1 MQPFPG
7 WVTFGIGIASYFVI
21 ATAIVLIILGLVG
34 VKILVAIKDTVL
46 TMEDVVNKELR
57 KEILPSVTGTMKNV
71 ERMSED
77 AADTTHNVTAAA
89 NRVANLVGSAANRI
103 ESPLIKAVGI
113 GSGLLAA
120 GRAIKGNDKRQTVI
134 IEKKR
139 GGKFR
144 GK

>member
-1 MQPFPG
+1 MQPFPS
-7 WVTFGIGIASYFVI
+7 WVTVGIGVASYFI
-21 ATAIVLIILGLVG
+21 IVAAFVVIILGLVG
-34 VKILVAIKDTVL
+34 VKILLSIKDTVL

-57 KEILPSVTGTMKNV
+57 KELLPTLTATAKNV
-71 ERMSED
+71 ERMSDD

-120 GRAIKGNDKRQTVI
+120 GRAIKGNDRKPTI
-134 IEKKR
+134 IVEKKGR
-139 GGKFR
+139 GFR

>member
-1 MQPFPG
+1 MQAFPN
-7 WVTFGIGIASYFVI
+7 WVVNSIGVASIFVVL
-21 ATAIVLIILGLVG
+21 TGIVLIILGVIG
-34 VKILVAIKDTVL
+34 IFILLSIKSQIFTI
-46 TMEDVVNKELR
+46 EDIVNKELR
-57 KEILPSVTGTMKNV
+57 RELLPTLTATAKNV
-71 ERMSED
+71 ERMSDD

-120 GRAIKGNDKRQTVI
+120 GRAIKGNDKKPTI
-134 IEKKR
+134 IVEKKGR
-139 GGKFR
+139 GFR

>member
-1 MQPFPG
+1 MQPFPS
-7 WVTFGIGIASYFVI
+7 WVTIGIGVASYFIIVAAFVVI
-21 ATAIVLIILGLVG
+21 VLGLVG
-34 VKILVAIKDTVL
+34 VKILLTIKDSVVTL
-46 TMEDVVNKELR
+46 DDVVNKELR
-57 KEILPSVTGTMKNV
+57 RELLPTLTATAKNV
-71 ERMSED
+71 ERMSDD

-120 GRAIKGNDKRQTVI
+120 GRAIKGHDKKPTI
-134 IEKKR
+134 IVEKKR
-139 GGKFR
+139 GFR

>member
-1 MQPFPG
+1 MQAFPS
-7 WVTFGIGIASYFVI
+7 WVTIGLGLASYFII
-21 ATAIVLIILGLVG
+21 ATAVVLIILGLVG
-34 VKILVAIKDTVL
+34 IKILLAIKDTAL
-46 TMEDVVNKELR
+46 TMNDVVDKELR
-57 KEILPSVTGTMKNV
+57 RDLLPTLTATAKNV
-71 ERMSED
+71 ERMSDD

-120 GRAIKGNDKRQTVI
+120 GRAIKGNDKKPTI
-134 IEKKR
+134 IVEKKK
-139 GGKFR
+139 GGFR

>member
-1 MQPFPG
+1 MQEFPS
-7 WVTFGIGIASYFVI
+7 WVVTSIGVASIFLVLACI
-21 ATAIVLIILGLVG
+21 AIVAIGVVSIAILLS
-34 VKILVAIKDTVL
+34 IKSQIFTL
-46 TMEDVVNKELR
+46 EDIVNKELR
-57 KEILPSVTGTMKNV
+57 RELLPTLTATAKNV
-71 ERMSED
+71 ERMSDD

-120 GRAIKGNDKRQTVI
+120 GRAIKGNDRKPTVI
-134 IEKKR
+134 VEKKR
-139 GGKFR
+139 GFR

>member
-1 MQPFPG
+1 MQAFPG
-7 WVTFGIGIASYFVI
+7 WVVTSIGIASVFLI
-21 ATAIVLIILGLVG
+21 FACIAIVAIGVVSVGILLS
-34 VKILVAIKDTVL
+34 IKDMITQ
-46 TMEDVVNKELR
+46 DLR
-57 KEILPSVTGTMKNV
+57 KEIMPSLSGTMKNV
-71 ERMSED
+71 ERISTD

-120 GRAIKGNDKRQTVI
+120 GRAIKGNDKKPTVV
-134 IEKKR
+134 IEKKGRR
-139 GGKFR
+139 GFR

>member
-1 MQPFPG
+1 MQAFPN
-7 WVTFGIGIASYFVI
+7 WVVNSIGVASIFVVL
-21 ATAIVLIILGLVG
+21 TGIVLIILGVIG
-34 VKILVAIKDTVL
+34 IFILLSIKSQIFTI
-46 TMEDVVNKELR
+46 EDIVNKELR
-57 KEILPSVTGTMKNV
+57 RELLPTLTATAKNV
-71 ERMSED
+71 ERMSDD

-120 GRAIKGNDKRQTVI
+120 GRAIKGNDRKPTI
-134 IEKKR
+134 IVEKKK
-139 GGKFR
+139 GGFR

>member
-1 MQPFPG
+1 MQAFPN
-7 WVTFGIGIASYFVI
+7 WVVNSIGVASIFVVL
-21 ATAIVLIILGLVG
+21 TGIVLIILGVIG
-34 VKILVAIKDTVL
+34 IFILLSIKSQIFTI
-46 TMEDVVNKELR
+46 EDIVNKELR
-57 KEILPSVTGTMKNV
+57 RDLLPTLTATAKNV
-71 ERMSED
+71 ERMSDD

-120 GRAIKGNDKRQTVI
+120 GRAIKGNDKKPTI
-134 IEKKR
+134 IVEKKR
-139 GGKFR
+139 GFR

>member
-1 MQPFPG
+1 MQAFPN
-7 WVTFGIGIASYFVI
+7 WVVNSIGVASIFVVL
-21 ATAIVLIILGLVG
+21 TGIVLIILGIIG
-34 VKILVAIKDTVL
+34 IFILLSIKSQIFTI
-46 TMEDVVNKELR
+46 EDIVNKELR
-57 KEILPSVTGTMKNV
+57 RDLLPTLTATAKNV
-71 ERMSED
+71 ERMSDD

-120 GRAIKGNDKRQTVI
+120 GRAIKGNDKKPTI
-134 IEKKR
+134 IVEKKR
-139 GGKFR
+139 GFR

>member
-1 MQPFPG
+1 MQAFPN
-7 WVTFGIGIASYFVI
+7 WVVNSIGVASIFVVL
-21 ATAIVLIILGLVG
+21 TGIVLIILGVIG
-34 VKILVAIKDTVL
+34 IFILLSIKSQIFTI
-46 TMEDVVNKELR
+46 EDIVNKELR
-57 KEILPSVTGTMKNV
+57 RDLLPTLTATAQNV
-71 ERMSED
+71 ERMSDD

-120 GRAIKGNDKRQTVI
+120 GRAIKGNDKKPTI
-134 IEKKR
+134 IVEKKR
-139 GGKFR
+139 GFR

>member
-1 MQPFPG
+1 MQEFPS
-7 WVTFGIGIASYFVI
+7 WVVIGIGLASYFII
-21 ATAIVLIILGLVG
+21 ATALVLIVLGLIG
-34 VKILVAIKDTVL
+34 IKILQAIESTVI
-46 TMEDVVNKELR
+46 TMDDVVNKELR
-57 KEILPSVTGTMKNV
+57 RELLPTITATAKNV
-71 ERMSED
+71 ERMSDD

-120 GRAIKGNDKRQTVI
+120 GRAIKGSDKKPTI
-134 IEKKR
+134 IVEKKGR
-139 GGKFR
+139 GFR

>member
-1 MQPFPG
+1 MEPFPS
-7 WVTFGIGIASYFVI
+7 WVAFAIGVASYFII
-21 ATAIVLIILGLVG
+21 ATAIVLIVLGLIG
-34 VKILVAIKDTVL
+34 VKILLAIKDTVL
-46 TMEDVVNKELR
+46 TMDDVVNKELR
-57 KEILPSVTGTMKNV
+57 RDLLPTLTATAKNV
-71 ERMSED
+71 ERMSDD

-120 GRAIKGNDKRQTVI
+120 GRAIKGNDRKPTI
-134 IEKKR
+134 IVEKKGR
-139 GGKFR
+139 GFR

>member
-1 MQPFPG
+1 MQAFPG
-7 WVTFGIGIASYFVI
+7 WVVTSIGVASIFLI
-21 ATAIVLIILGLVG
+21 LACIAIVAIGAVSIAILLS
-34 VKILVAIKDTVL
+34 IKSQIFTL
-46 TMEDVVNKELR
+46 EDIVNKELR
-57 KEILPSVTGTMKNV
+57 RDILPSVTGTMKNV
-71 ERMSED
+71 ERISTD

-120 GRAIKGNDKRQTVI
+120 GRAIKGHDKKPTI
-134 IEKKR
+134 IVEKKR
-139 GGKFR
+139 GFR